1 MKSSWTCKKCNT
13 YNYRAEPV
21 EPDRCDVC
29 GDQMTTRELEI
40 PIELI
45 IIGII
50 IAIILLIL
58 GGKELHLWLL
68 LMKM

>member
-1 MKSSWTCKKCNT
+1 
-13 YNYRAEPV
+13 
-21 EPDRCDVC
+21 
-29 GDQMTTRELEI
+29 MTTRELEI